1 MMFKRHA
8 YGTFIAAGL
17 LFAIPANRAF
27 ASDSSS
33 TSSTSSTHSGGS
45 QVVSGTDPEPTS
57 PNVVQTILTI
67 LSLV

>member
-1 MMFKRHA
+1 MLKRYV

-17 LFAIPANRAF
+17 LFAIPADRAF

-33 TSSTSSTHSGGS
+33 TSSTSLTYSGGS

-57 PNVVQTILTI
+57 PDIIQAIFTI

>member
-1 MMFKRHA
+1 MFRRHA

-17 LFAIPANRAF
+17 LFAVPADRAS

-33 TSSTSSTHSGGS
+33 TSSTSSTNARGS

-57 PNVVQTILTI
+57 PDVVQTILTI
-67 LSLV
+67 LGLI